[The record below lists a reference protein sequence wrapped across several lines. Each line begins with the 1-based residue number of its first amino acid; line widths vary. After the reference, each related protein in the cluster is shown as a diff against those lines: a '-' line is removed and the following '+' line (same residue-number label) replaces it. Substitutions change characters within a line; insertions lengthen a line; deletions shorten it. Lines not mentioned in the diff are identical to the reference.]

1 MIPCFNNL
9 PGMIR
14 SVQSIRYTE
23 GKYAVILVDDG
34 STPPLMLPELKLALS
49 PAVPLH
55 LISLGENSGIT
66 GALNAGLRWILHNL
80 QTRYIARL
88 DCGDVCHADRFFRQV
103 AYLDAHQDVGLL
115 GSWCTFKQT
124 YSSFQYNYTT
134 PTEHNLIQR
143 EMYFRNVFIHPT
155 VIFRST
161 LLNKVGLYP
170 EAFQYVEDYA
180 LFWKILQESKGKI
193 LDELLV
199 TCEINKAG
207 ISIKNRKA
215 QLQGRKHVIK
225 AFGESFFLKFLGEVK
240 LIILG
245 MIPYHM
251 VMHLKEKFTRTGIA
265 FI

>member
-1 MIPCFNNL
+1 M
-9 PGMIR
+9 
-14 SVQSIRYTE
+14 
-23 GKYAVILVDDG
+23 
-34 STPPLMLPELKLALS
+34 
-49 PAVPLH
+49 
-55 LISLGENSGIT
+55 
-66 GALNAGLRWILHNL
+66 
-80 QTRYIARL
+80 
-88 DCGDVCHADRFFRQV
+88 
-103 AYLDAHQDVGLL
+103 
-115 GSWCTFKQT
+115 
-124 YSSFQYNYTT
+124 
-134 PTEHNLIQR
+134 
-143 EMYFRNVFIHPT
+143 
-155 VIFRST
+155 
-161 LLNKVGLYP
+161 
-170 EAFQYVEDYA
+170 
-180 LFWKILQESKGKI
+180 FWKILQESKGKI